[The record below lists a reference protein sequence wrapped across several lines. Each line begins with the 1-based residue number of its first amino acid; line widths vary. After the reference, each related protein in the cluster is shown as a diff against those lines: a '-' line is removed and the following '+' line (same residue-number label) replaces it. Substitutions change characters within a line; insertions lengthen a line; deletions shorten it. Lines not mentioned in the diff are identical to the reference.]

1 MGHATDACIVFVGLA
16 RLPQPLISPS
26 PSVVVELEVELATRR
41 IVAATSNL
49 GLPGLERLLADV
61 LVGQS
66 IADCAG
72 RALLELEV
80 RYSAPFA
87 SALRTAVQN
96 ALGRV
101 EEGTEAKRGA
111 VPSVEEP
118 DAGRSGGYNG
128 APGATKG
135 HGRARSIVAANSNSS
150 PSS

>member
-1 MGHATDACIVFVGLA
+1 MGHATGACIVFVGLA

-41 IVAATSNL
+41 IVTASSNL

-66 IADCAG
+66 IDGCAG
-72 RALLELEV
+72 GALLELEV

-87 SALRTAVQN
+87 SALRAAVQN

-111 VPSVEEP
+111 VPIVEEP
-118 DAGRSGGYNG
+118 DAGRSGGYKG
-128 APGATKG
+128 APGATNG
-135 HGRARSIVAANSNSS
+135 HGRARSIVAASS
-150 PSS
+150 SSSASS